1 MHLAFSEKLTTS
13 QKMNNPSIKNMNETK
28 TLQLSK
34 WQLFWHYFLGLIP
47 LSVGI
52 MNSYWLIEIYN
63 TENYSGIRTEK
74 EIITSI
80 IVWFSLALLVFIIK
94 KRRLNFVRI
103 DISLDES
110 EFKDRMLEIAE
121 KENWRLTNNTKR
133 FAKFSNGSGWTWG
146 LNMTVLRYENYL
158 LVNSICDPEMRS
170 CISVFNENERNI
182 NRLKKNLKKAS
193 G

>member
-1 MHLAFSEKLTTS
+1 MD
-13 QKMNNPSIKNMNETK
+13 ETK

-34 WQLFWHYFLGLIP
+34 GQLFWHYFLGLIP

-52 MNSYWLIEIYN
+52 MNLYWLIEIYN

-110 EFKDRMLEIAE
+110 EFKDRMLQIAE

-133 FAKFSNGSGWTWG
+133 FAKFENGSGWTWG
-146 LNMTVLRYENYL
+146 LNMTVLKYENYL

-170 CISVFNENERNI
+170 CISIFNENERNI
-182 NRLKKNLKKAS
+182 NRLKRNLKKPVANTV
-193 G
+193 